1 MAKSLNRHFNFLG
14 SSKRAQASGPLW
26 LPAADVYQ
34 TPDGWLIKVELAGV
48 APEDITIEIDGSVL
62 RLAGSRKDKS
72 CGGGLSYQQM
82 EITYSSFE
90 KTLNFPAPID
100 GTTVEHNFDNGLLLI
115 KLRKGEKVKST
126 KG

>member
-1 MAKSLNRHFNFLG
+1 MAKSLNRHFHFVG

-34 TPDGWLIKVELAGV
+34 TPEGWLVKVELAGV
-48 APEDITIEIDGSVL
+48 SPEDVRIAISGNVLHIE
-62 RLAGSRKDKS
+62 GSRKDKS

-90 KTLNFPAPID
+90 KTLNFPASID
-100 GTTVEHNFDNGLLLI
+100 GANIEHNFENGLLLI
-115 KLRKGEKVKST
+115 RLKKGE
-126 KG
+126 